1 MEGRGCGAM
10 ETGLQLAGQGLTSA
24 SGPPLQDLQR
34 PVLRIEYCLSTNQGV
49 LNPMGKAPRLKLIL
63 EL

>member
-1 MEGRGCGAM
+1 M